1 MSKEHKSGRED
12 KKKPQM
18 TAKEKR
24 VAKRHKKSGLH
35 QIEWVNPI

>member
-24 VAKRHKKSGLH
+24 VAKRQKKSESIFQVTDLKR
-35 QIEWVNPI
+35 